1 MNPSRL
7 LAALTISAAI
17 ATGADAQVTLRSA
30 PIGDLRNIDPV
41 WTTAYIS
48 RNHGFLVFDTLFGT
62 DSEGR
67 PRPQMVESYEASPDN
82 LTWRFTLRPGLK
94 WHDGAP
100 VRAIDCVASLR
111 RWGARDGMGRALMAA
126 SESLLAVDE
135 RTFVLKL
142 KHPIGFVLDALAKVD
157 SITPF
162 MMPERLAL
170 TDPAQQIPEA
180 IGSGQF
186 IFRKDEWVPG
196 SKVVYVKNPDY
207 LPRGEPAS
215 NTAGGKHAHVDRVEW
230 RYLPDYAVAIA
241 ALNAGE
247 IDMIENPPLDLI
259 KLMQASPDVTV
270 ELVDPVGSHAFARPN
285 HLHPPFNNPKI
296 RQAVIHA
303 INQEQF
309 LRAAYGDRQY
319 WNVCHSYFTCGTPFE
334 TKAGAEPYEKPDVN
348 MAKKLLAEAGY
359 RNEKVV
365 LLVSTDIPHLNTHA
379 QVMARA
385 LRGMGLNLEMISTDW
400 SSVVARRTSKSPPEQ
415 GGWNMMITANV
426 ATGLQSPI
434 SNTFIAA
441 ACEQSVFGWPCDA
454 KVEELRQAFAR
465 ATEAVE
471 QKRIAEELHR
481 RLYEVVPYYI
491 LGQYRGVTAYRKS
504 LSGVLQSPARLYWN
518 IRKSG

>member
-1 MNPSRL
+1 MKLRSL
-7 LAALTISAAI
+7 LVALAISATIVA
-17 ATGADAQVTLRSA
+17 GAAAQVTLRSA

-62 DSEGR
+62 DAEGR
-67 PRPQMVESYEASPDN
+67 PQPQMVESWEVSPDQ
-82 LTWRFTLRPGLK
+82 LIWRFTLRGGLK

-111 RWGARDGMGRALMAA
+111 RWGARDGMGRALLAA
-126 SESLLAVDE
+126 VESLQAIDE
-135 RTFVLKL
+135 RSFVLKL
-142 KHPIGFVLDALAKVD
+142 KYRIGFALDALAKVD
-157 SITPF
+157 SVTPF

-170 TDPAQQIPEA
+170 TDPAQQIAEA
-180 IGSGQF
+180 IGSGPF
-186 IFRKDEWVPG
+186 IFRKEEWIPG
-196 SKVVYVKNPDY
+196 AKVVYARNPDY
-207 LPRGEPAS
+207 VPRAEPAS
-215 NTAGGKHAHVDRVEW
+215 NTAGGKRAHVDRVEW
-230 RYLPDYAVAIA
+230 RYMPDYAVAIA

-259 KLMQASPDVTV
+259 KLLQASPDVTV

-285 HLHPPFNNPKI
+285 HLHPPFDNPKI

-303 INQEQF
+303 LNQEQF

-319 WNVCHSYFTCGTPFE
+319 WSVCHSYFTCGTPLE
-334 TKAGAEPYEKPDVN
+334 TKAGAEPFEKPDA
-348 MAKKLLAEAGY
+348 AKAKQLLAEAGY
-359 RNEKVV
+359 KNEKVV
-365 LLVSTDIPHLNTHA
+365 MLVATDIPHLNTHS

-385 LRGMGLNLEMISTDW
+385 LRGIGINLEMVSTDW
-400 SSVVARRTSKSPPEQ
+400 SSLVARRVSKAAPEQ
-415 GGWNMMITANV
+415 GGWSLLVTANV
-426 ATGLQSPI
+426 ATGLQSPV

-441 ACEQSVFGWPCDA
+441 ACDQSVFGWPCDA
-454 KVEELRQAFAR
+454 RVEELRQAFAR
-465 ATEAVE
+465 ATEPAE
-471 QKRIAEELHR
+471 QKRIADELHR

-518 IRKSG
+518 IRKKG